1 VLNYVGHQFVT
12 GVPRAVAVWSALVVL
27 SAATMLTLA
36 GSPWRERALRS
47 WVRMTARRMRR
58 TRWHSETEQAHRR
71 AEELT
76 AAATRAGAEAE
87 HGRERWRVACREVE
101 AAWRAFDA
109 ADRAARDALYAAAC
123 ACGDVRGV
131 SGNGDAPDAHRYG
144 EAADRPLTDALA
156 GRDGWDPGRHPAVL
170 AAARRSA
177 VRADRWQRLLTA
189 QAREREAWEAAD
201 AASARRVALAR
212 EAARAQLDAAR
223 RSMRPRPL
231 PVVPAPAPGLG
242 LLSRPAVN

>member
-1 VLNYVGHQFVT
+1 MLNYVGHQFVT

-27 SAATMLTLA
+27 AAATMLTLA

-47 WVRMTARRMRR
+47 WVRITARRMRR
-58 TRWHSETEQAHRR
+58 TRWHSETERAHRR

-76 AAATRAGAEAE
+76 AAAERAGARAA

-109 ADRAARDALYAAAC
+109 ADRAARDALYAAEC
-123 ACGDVRGV
+123 ACGDVRGAGG
-131 SGNGDAPDAHRYG
+131 SGSAPEAHRYG

-170 AAARRSA
+170 AAARRRA
-177 VRADRWQRLLTA
+177 VREDRWQRLLAA

-201 AASARRVALAR
+201 AAGATRVALAR

-223 RSMRPRPL
+223 RTTRPRPV
-231 PVVPAPAPGLG
+231 PVAPAPAAGLG